1 MRCWSTGGFLLWDF
15 VQEVFFSSISLGKNS
30 KSDDRKL
37 VTDGGRRRL
46 EVEGAVKGIN
56 QP

>member
-15 VQEVFFSSISLGKNS
+15 VQEVFFSSMSLGKNL

-37 VTDGGRRRL
+37 VTDGGRRRV

-56 QP
+56 